1 MRAKRAKQLR
11 RAANA
16 STPGIPAV
24 SYMLDPRSVKMYPMK
39 DGTNEKLAFTYTLA
53 PSIRHFYHLLKKQ
66 YRQWQESG
74 EIKSRHQKAVDKA
87 RSKQLLF
94 ERQFKEEIST

>member
-74 EIKSRHQKAVDKA
+74 EIKSRHIRA
-87 RSKQLLF
+87 RGKLRTEKLIGAKQ
-94 ERQFKEEIST
+94 

>member
-16 STPGIPAV
+16 STSGIPAV
-24 SYMLDPRSVKMYPMK
+24 SYMLDPRSTKQYRMK
-39 DGTNEKLAFTYTLA
+39 DGTEEKLAFTYTLA
-53 PSIRHFYHLLKKQ
+53 PSVRHFYHLLKKQ

-74 EIKSRHQKAVDKA
+74 EIKARHIRAMDKLRTEKLIGA
-87 RSKQLLF
+87 EQ
-94 ERQFKEEIST
+94 